1 MSEFLI
7 RSLAQACAP
16 KIAAKVETAVLATVR
31 AELPGVIADV
41 LREQYPGETL
51 KFYVPKRPVSA
62 RRDRDAAIR
71 AAYTG
76 HNCRELAARFGLS
89 VSMVFK
95 IVRGGR
101 PL

>member
-16 KIAAKVETAVLATVR
+16 KIAAKVESAVLATVR

-51 KFYVPKRPVSA
+51 KLYVAKRSA
-62 RRDRDAAIR
+62 ASRRDRDAAIR

-76 HNCRELAARFGLS
+76 HNARDLAARFGLS
-89 VSMVFK
+89 PKQIHRIGTFS
-95 IVRGGR
+95 
-101 PL
+101 P